1 MALFGIKKIEYC
13 AADSLAF
20 SGGYNPFMGISSE
33 LTNTL
38 ATISCLVNTRATLA
52 IEQQRNTKEV
62 LYTSRL
68 VFVTPTDP
76 KLSASYFAFVATT
89 NEGERILLGAPFRPR
104 VVVTTEQT
112 VAAGASDLTAYTTT
126 VVFQTNYCPLRLPV
140 TAATPVAGPAY
151 DICCGAIKTEEP
163 ISGPAYDICCGEI
176 KTEEPISGPAY
187 DVCCGEIVGD
197 STMLTVIWQNYDGT
211 EVDRATYPEGAPEP
225 TTSVVPT
232 HPSTMTTTYTFTG
245 WNLYSQTA
253 TTKIYRA
260 QYIEEPITGFS
271 YIELTAQG
279 EFAEEGEIAYDC
291 VQLNGVPFSF
301 LRDGGGYPTQHFAVA
316 YNGNPDYW
324 GYKAMAF
331 KQNSG
336 YTVLTADWADYFE
349 RYTDRSPIYDANN
362 PNLIIGF
369 RLNSYEGDLPP
380 WNG

>member
-1 MALFGIKKIEYC
+1 
-13 AADSLAF
+13 
-20 SGGYNPFMGISSE
+20 
-33 LTNTL
+33 
-38 ATISCLVNTRATLA
+38 
-52 IEQQRNTKEV
+52 
-62 LYTSRL
+62 
-68 VFVTPTDP
+68 
-76 KLSASYFAFVATT
+76 
-89 NEGERILLGAPFRPR
+89 
-104 VVVTTEQT
+104 
-112 VAAGASDLTAYTTT
+112 
-126 VVFQTNYCPLRLPV
+126 
-140 TAATPVAGPAY
+140 
-151 DICCGAIKTEEP
+151 
-163 ISGPAYDICCGEI
+163 
-176 KTEEPISGPAY
+176 
-187 DVCCGEIVGD
+187 
-197 STMLTVIWQNYDGT
+197 MLTVIWQNYDGT
-211 EVDRATYPEGAPEP
+211 EVDRKTYPEGSPEP

-232 HPSTMTTTYTFTG
+232 RPSTMTTTYTFTG

-260 QYIEEPITGFS
+260 QYTEQPITGFS

-291 VQLNGVPFSF
+291 VQLNGVPMSF
-301 LRDGGGYPTQHFAVA
+301 LRDGGGYPTQQFAVA

-349 RYTDRSPIYDANN
+349 RYTDRTPIYDANN